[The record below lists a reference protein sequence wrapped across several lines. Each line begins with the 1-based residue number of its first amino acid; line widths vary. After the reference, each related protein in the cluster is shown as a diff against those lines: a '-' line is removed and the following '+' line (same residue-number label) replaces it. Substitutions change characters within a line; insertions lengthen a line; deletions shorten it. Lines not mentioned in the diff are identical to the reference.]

1 MVKKTAMQE
10 IDELSNRLPLVVLE
24 DINKR
29 ITDWV
34 SSGGEED
41 DPYIHQQLR
50 FARRVL
56 KNLES

>member
-1 MVKKTAMQE
+1 MTAMDE
-10 IDELSNRLPLVVLE
+10 INSIAHRLPRVVLE

-34 SSGGEED
+34 STGGQPD

-50 FARRVL
+50 FARRFV
-56 KNLES
+56 EEDAG